1 MLKKSAGRTEFVLG
15 CWRYCAANSAMGTP
29 TALLTAQTQLE
40 RLYLHQLQCSA
51 VQSLNETLTPRILTG
66 LVLELP
72 KSLAVTRK
80 KISLSTIKITTIVLQ
95 R

>member
-1 MLKKSAGRTEFVLG
+1 MLG

-51 VQSLNETLTPRILTG
+51 VQCSAVQSLNETLTPRILTRD
-66 LVLELP
+66 
-72 KSLAVTRK
+72 SLQGSKRIHLALLLLRLDNV
-80 KISLSTIKITTIVLQ
+80 VWG
-95 R
+95 